1 MIREIAVMQSE
12 SELSI
17 GEQALRIG
25 NAGKARVCAR
35 RACLFVISYWLQ
47 NHTGY
52 NWGKTAMSLLEGVRD
67 EHSLPDNVKFA
78 ANRLTTK
85 VDTQFDTG
93 YKENPIDD
101 ARIIINY
108 FLS

>member
-1 MIREIAVMQSE
+1 MQSE
-12 SELSI
+12 SELSN
-17 GEQALRIG
+17 GEQALKIG

-52 NWGKTAMSLLEGVRD
+52 NWGKTAISLLEGVRD
-67 EHSLPDNVKFA
+67 ENSLPDDVKFA

-85 VDTQFDTG
+85 VDAQFDTG
-93 YKENPIDD
+93 YKESPIDD

-108 FLS
+108 FLSN